1 MSGGGARERDSVLSG
16 VTLPPSAGSSI
27 PSLSTG
33 GRGGTGGQEGFSRR
47 AAIWTL
53 AEALALAAVAPFL
66 LFPGG
71 WRTLALLGVPAWWLV
86 RWWRRGHLVVP
97 TPLDLPIL
105 LMLVQVL
112 VSLWATADPAWSL
125 PKVAGMVLGVA
136 VYYAVAEVASFG
148 GAGLALATG
157 GFLAVG
163 MGLAGVGAL
172 GLRSVERLPALQGV
186 LVHIPQAIQGLP
198 GAEEGFNIHE
208 VGGSLLWVVPLALA
222 LWLWSLGGRG
232 LRFLPRLGASLA
244 LTGAVASTLGV
255 LVLTQSRGS
264 WAGLAVGLW
273 AMLLVQG
280 WPGFVAGILLV
291 ALGGGAVAY
300 LGLGRLQEWVVR
312 VAGPAIVPMGLGGR
326 VEIWSRALYGI
337 GDFPFTGMG
346 MNLFRRVAPVLYPL
360 FGSPPGQD
368 IAHAHNEFLQAALD
382 LGVPGLVAFLAL
394 YLGVGW
400 VLLRTLRRERGFR
413 RTLAVGVLGSL
424 VAHGAFGCVDAV
436 ALGAKPGFLFWWL
449 LALASGVE
457 AERRSGH
464 REIGKPLFSLG

>member
-1 MSGGGARERDSVLSG
+1 M
-16 VTLPPSAGSSI
+16 
-27 PSLSTG
+27 
-33 GRGGTGGQEGFSRR
+33 SRR
-47 AAIWTL
+47 AVVWML
-53 AEALALAAVAPFL
+53 LEGLALVAVAPFL

-71 WRTLALLGVPAWWLV
+71 WRTLALLGVPAWWGV
-86 RWWRRGHLVVP
+86 RWWRRGHLVSP

-105 LMLVQVL
+105 LLLVQVL

-125 PKVAGMVLGVA
+125 PKVAGVVLGVA
-136 VYYAVAEVASFG
+136 VYYAVAEVVAFG
-148 GAGLALATG
+148 GAGLAWASAA
-157 GFLAVG
+157 FLVIGVG
-163 MGLAGVGAL
+163 VAGVGAL
-172 GLRSVERLPALQGV
+172 GIRAVERLPALRGA
-186 LVHIPQAIQGLP
+186 LVHLPQAIRGLP

-208 VGGSLLWVVPLALA
+208 VGGSLLWVVPVALA
-222 LWLWSLGGRG
+222 LWGWSLGGRR
-232 LRFLPRLGASLA
+232 LRVLPRLGAFVA
-244 LTGAVASTLGV
+244 LTGALGSTLGV

-264 WAGLAVGLW
+264 WAGFAVGLW

-280 WPGFVAGILLV
+280 WPGLVLGLLLV

-300 LGLGRLQEWVVR
+300 VGLEGLREWAVR

-326 VEIWSRALYGI
+326 VEIWSRALYAI

-346 MNLFRRVAPVLYPL
+346 MNMFRRIEPVLYPL
-360 FGSPPGQD
+360 FSSLPDRD

-394 YLGVGW
+394 YLGAGW

-413 RTLAVGVLGSL
+413 RALAVGVLGGL

-449 LALASGVE
+449 LALASGGGE
-457 AERRSGH
+457 HHGEPRGH
-464 REIGKPLFSLG
+464 GEV